1 MLRLRGHSVHVS
13 PACDPGWAVQVEGT
27 FHMRLTILPQEA
39 DIDAVLSRLSTF
51 HSTFMDEYRS

>member
-1 MLRLRGHSVHVS
+1 M
-13 PACDPGWAVQVEGT
+13 QVEGT

-51 HSTFMDEYRS
+51 HAAFLDQYRG